1 MRFRRRPNLPRVA
14 ACLALVAVLA
24 PGCASW
30 HSIGKE
36 TPAAYVAHEKPDVV
50 RFSVGDSSL
59 VLSRP
64 AVRGDSVIGLC
75 KSVHPHQWIGVRG
88 DEIREMEIHSARGTT
103 RGKIVA
109 GAIAASM
116 IAFAILTAAIGGP
129 GPIY

>member
-1 MRFRRRPNLPRVA
+1 MRYRSSPPRVT
-14 ACLALVAVLA
+14 ACLALLAVLA

-36 TPAAYVAHEKPDVV
+36 TPAVYVARERPDVV

-64 AVRGDSVIGLC
+64 DVRGDSVIGLC
-75 KSVHPHQWIGVRG
+75 KSVHPHRWAGVRG
-88 DEIREMEIHSARGTT
+88 DQIREMEIHSARGTT

-109 GAIAASM
+109 ATIVASGVAIAV
-116 IAFAILTAAIGGP
+116 LAALSSRSKGIP
-129 GPIY
+129 